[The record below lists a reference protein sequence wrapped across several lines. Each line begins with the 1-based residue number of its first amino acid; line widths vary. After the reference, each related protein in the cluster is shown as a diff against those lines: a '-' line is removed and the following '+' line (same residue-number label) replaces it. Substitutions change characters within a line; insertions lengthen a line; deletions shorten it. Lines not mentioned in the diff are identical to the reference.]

1 MDSEFPKSNVKD
13 LQSDVIELLKDIDAL
28 MSRASSALTSDPMG
42 KKYGEFQKDVNQA
55 IQNVT
60 KLELRMA
67 VVAPMKAGKS
77 TITNAVVGQ
86 DILPSRNAAMTTL
99 PTEIVLNSQL
109 TQPTLTLS
117 PKILSVFQ
125 ETFLTLQQIIQ
136 ELGPE
141 GMQKKIQQY
150 PHLTE
155 LSQSIAAG
163 IWEILITPKISG
175 RDNIVK
181 ALTGLNDI
189 VRLCSLIA
197 PNSDPLRKLRDVPCI
212 ETPFWRSKNSEN
224 SEQLGN
230 LVIID
235 TPGPNEAGE
244 NLKLRGVVEE
254 ELRKSS
260 IVLIVLDFTQLKT
273 DAAEKVKKDV
283 QKVIDLR
290 GKENLYV
297 LINKV
302 DQRRDGDMTP
312 EQVRKFVSAEFG
324 IGSVEDTDRVF
335 EIAARRAF
343 VAASFIQEGEQNPS
357 LEPIKMQTSRA
368 LAQEVYG
375 IDWEDDLENATI
387 EELSK
392 KAQRLWKKSGFDP
405 FLEQA
410 IKALVDRAAPR
421 CMNSALTLIKSRLIE
436 LRDDMS
442 LRNNAIPQKR
452 QKLQREV
459 EALESDLQSLE
470 NCRSRLQQVDTT
482 KVKLNQRLQEILE
495 KLKKEARV
503 SLENH
508 FEQQEFERGN
518 PLEKFSMV
526 VKNVGQKFLNP
537 SLQIEPFFN
546 TLPPQI
552 KSIVEFKS
560 QKEEFEFPTE
570 DQAEQFKNS
579 AMASAIE
586 RADTLLAG
594 GRQKVNDEVEKART
608 DLTQL
613 LNKETKPIVDRACER
628 LKEEFNVN
636 LSLPEF
642 SLDNDGVKLVEPR
655 VKASTREIDQG
666 YEQKTIKKRSF
677 WNWLWLI
684 PYDETI
690 TVQKPPKKENYYTVS
705 LKDLIIEIN
714 RSIEAGIDTINQD
727 INKYLDEDFKDWFDQ
742 YFDKLEDYLG
752 NYKDSLQQAQAD
764 QNLTLEK
771 QEELKANLES
781 LLGEA
786 KKYIEKVDESLDR
799 TNQLTFQIKSEDFQ

>member
-1 MDSEFPKSNVKD
+1 MNSEFPKSNVKD

-28 MSRASSALTSDPMG
+28 MSRASCALTSDSMG
-42 KKYGEFQKDVNQA
+42 EKYGEFQKEVNQA
-55 IQNVT
+55 IENVT
-60 KLELRMA
+60 KLQLRMA

-141 GMQKKIQQY
+141 GMQKKIEQY

-155 LSQSIAAG
+155 LSQSIEAG

-197 PNSDPLRKLRDVPCI
+197 PNSDPLRKLVDVPCI

-324 IGSVEDTDRVF
+324 IGSVEDKDRVF

-343 VAASFIQEGEQNPS
+343 VAASFIQELEQKQD
-357 LEPIKMQTSRA
+357 LELIPILTKNA

-421 CMNSALTLIKSRLIE
+421 CMNSALTLIKNRLVE

-442 LRNNAIPQKR
+442 LRNNAIAHDR
-452 QKLQREV
+452 QELQREV
-459 EALESDLQSLE
+459 KALESDLQSLE
-470 NCRSRLQQVDTT
+470 NCRSRLQQVDSV
-482 KVKLNQRLQEILE
+482 KVQLNQRLQEILE
-495 KLKKEARV
+495 DLKKKARV
-503 SLENH
+503 SLENY
-508 FEQQEFERGN
+508 FEQEEFERGDSIRKLDIKAREWLLK
-518 PLEKFSMV
+518 PITDSD
-526 VKNVGQKFLNP
+526 
-537 SLQIEPFFN
+537 FF
-546 TLPPQI
+546 PEWISRQI
-552 KSIVEFKS
+552 KSTVEFKS
-560 QKEEFEFPTE
+560 TGIFECKTE
-570 DQAEQFKNS
+570 AEAEQLANS
-579 AMASAIE
+579 AISSAKE

-594 GRQKVNDEVEKART
+594 VRQEVNDEVEKART
-608 DLTQL
+608 SLTQFL
-613 LNKETKPIVDRACER
+613 EKETTPIVERARQR
-628 LKEEFNVN
+628 LNQAFNVN
-636 LSLPEF
+636 LSLPKI

-677 WNWLWLI
+677 WHWLWLI
-684 PYDETI
+684 EYDETI
-690 TVQKPPKKENYYTVS
+690 RVKKPLKKEDYYTVS

-714 RSIEAGIDTINQD
+714 QSIEAGINKINQG
-727 INKYLDEDFKDWFDQ
+727 INKYLDEDFKERFDQ
-742 YFDKLEDYLG
+742 YFDALEAYLG

-799 TNQLTFQIKSEDFQ
+799 TNQLKF

>member
-1 MDSEFPKSNVKD
+1 MDSEFPKPNVKD
-13 LQSDVIELLKDIDAL
+13 LQSDVIELLKDIGAL
-28 MSRASSALTSDPMG
+28 MSRASCALTSDPMG
-42 KKYGEFQKDVNQA
+42 QKYGEFQKDVNQA

-109 TQPTLTLS
+109 TKPILTLS
-117 PKILSVFQ
+117 PEILSVFK
-125 ETFLTLQQIIQ
+125 ETFSTLQQIIQ
-136 ELGPE
+136 ELGSE
-141 GMQKKIQQY
+141 RMQKKIDQY
-150 PHLTE
+150 PHLME
-155 LSQSIAAG
+155 LSQNIAAG
-163 IWEILITPKISG
+163 NWEILITPKISG

-181 ALTGLNDI
+181 TLTGLNDI
-189 VRLCSLIA
+189 VRLCSLIN
-197 PNSDPLRKLRDVPCI
+197 PNSDPLRKLVDVPCI

-244 NLKLRGVVEE
+244 NLKLRGVVEK
-254 ELRKSS
+254 ELSKSS

-283 QKVIDLR
+283 QKVINLR
-290 GKENLYV
+290 RKENLYV

-312 EQVRKFVSAEFG
+312 EQVRQFVAAELS
-324 IGSVEDTDRVF
+324 IGSEEDKDRVF

-343 VAASFIQEGEQNPS
+343 VAASFIQELEQNAD

-375 IDWEDDLENATI
+375 IDWEEDLEDATI
-387 EELSK
+387 EALSK

-421 CMNSALTLIKSRLIE
+421 CMDSALTLIKNHLVTLGDE
-436 LRDDMS
+436 MS
-442 LRNNAIPQKR
+442 LRKNAIPQKR

-482 KVKLNQRLQEILE
+482 KVQLNQRLQEILE
-495 KLKKEARV
+495 ELKKVARV
-503 SLENH
+503 SLENY

-518 PLEKFSMV
+518 PLEKISMV
-526 VKNVGQKFLNP
+526 VKTVGQNFLKTL
-537 SLQIEPFFN
+537 LQIEPFSN
-546 TLPPQI
+546 RLPPQI
-552 KSIVEFKS
+552 KSGVEFKS
-560 QKEEFEFPTE
+560 QKEEFEFETE
-570 DQAEQFKNS
+570 DQAEQFANL
-579 AMASAIE
+579 ATAYARE

-594 GRQKVNDEVEKART
+594 GRQEINDEVDKART
-608 DLTQL
+608 GLTQFL
-613 LNKETKPIVDRACER
+613 EKETTPIIERACER
-628 LKEEFNVN
+628 LKEAFNVN
-636 LSLPEF
+636 LSLPKL
-642 SLDNDGVKLVEPR
+642 SLDDDGVKLVEPR

-677 WNWLWLI
+677 RHWLWLI

-690 TVQKPPKKENYYTVS
+690 RVKKPVKKENYYIVS
-705 LKDLIIEIN
+705 LKDQIIEIN
-714 RSIEAGIDTINQD
+714 RSIEAGIDAMNQD

-752 NYKDSLQQAQAD
+752 NYKDTLKQAQAD
-764 QNLTLEK
+764 QNLNLEK
-771 QEELKANLES
+771 QEKLKEDLES

-799 TNQLTFQIKSEDFQ
+799 TNQLKF

>member
-1 MDSEFPKSNVKD
+1 MNSEFPKPNVKD

-28 MSRASSALTSDPMG
+28 MGRASCALTSDPMG

-55 IQNVT
+55 IENVT
-60 KLELRMA
+60 KLQLRMA

-109 TQPTLTLS
+109 TQPILTLS
-117 PKILSVFQ
+117 PEILSVFQ

-141 GMQKKIQQY
+141 GMQKKIEQY

-254 ELRKSS
+254 ELNKSS

-273 DAAEKVKKDV
+273 EAAEKVKKDV
-283 QKVIDLR
+283 KKVSDLR

-312 EQVRKFVSAEFG
+312 EQVRQFVAAEFG

-343 VAASFIQEGEQNPS
+343 VAANFIQEGEQNPS

-410 IKALVDRAAPR
+410 IKALVDRAAPL
-421 CMNSALTLIKSRLIE
+421 CMNSALKGIRSRLVE
-436 LRDDMS
+436 LSDDMS
-442 LRNNAIPQKR
+442 LRNNAIAQKR

-470 NCRSRLQQVDTT
+470 NCRSRLQQVDTI
-482 KVKLNQRLQEILE
+482 KDQLNQRLQKILE
-495 KLKKEARV
+495 DLKKVARV
-503 SLENH
+503 SLKDY
-508 FEQQEFERGN
+508 FEKEEYERGN
-518 PLEKFSMV
+518 LIEKFSMV
-526 VKNVGQKFLNP
+526 AKNVGQNFLNTL
-537 SLQIEPFFN
+537 LQIEPFSN
-546 TLPPQI
+546 RLPPQI
-552 KSIVEFKS
+552 KSRVEFKN
-560 QKEEFEFPTE
+560 QKEEFEFETE
-570 DQAEQFKNS
+570 DQAEQFANL
-579 AMASAIE
+579 ATAYAIE

-594 GRQKVNDEVEKART
+594 GRQEVNDEVEKART
-608 DLTQL
+608 GLTQFL
-613 LNKETKPIVDRACER
+613 EKQTRPIIEQARKRLNEA
-628 LKEEFNVN
+628 FNVN

-642 SLDNDGVKLVEPR
+642 SLDDDGVKLVEPR

-677 WNWLWLI
+677 WHWLWI
-684 PYDETI
+684 VPYDETI
-690 TVQKPPKKENYYTVS
+690 RVKKPLKKENYYIVS
-705 LKDLIIEIN
+705 MNDRIIEIN
-714 RSIEAGIDTINQD
+714 QYIEARINTINQG

-781 LLGEA
+781 LLGEVQ
-786 KKYIEKVDESLDR
+786 KYIEKVDESLDR
-799 TNQLTFQIKSEDFQ
+799 INQLKF